1 MSKLSLLN
9 TLHHKLDDG
18 RRSDAVPIAESN
30 KAAAFETTLILQLDQ
45 QLKRAFI
52 FVVQLDIA
60 RPTCSDRCENSE
72 KHRAP
77 STKIDTEVLGL
88 YTYAVTSDDHR
99 IEPTSPAGRGDDVVD
114 CEVHIDYSRGG
125 KALLV
130 TWRHVLALA
139 HPNAVASDA
148 QDAASDVRGQLG
160 EYEDSKDDGAT
171 RTWPTP
177 LTLQDHIDVSKE
189 STADIAKRGTV
200 RVFVMTWNLQAQ
212 KPPEDLGALLRPSA
226 YHVYAI
232 GTEECVR
239 TIAKS
244 VIFQSKKEWEDQLKA
259 TLGPE
264 YTKLRSHALTA
275 MHNVV
280 FVHQNV
286 FPLISHLHS
295 DAIATGLGNHL
306 GNKGGVSIAFNI
318 GRTSFAFVGC
328 HFEAHQSQHALQ
340 RRNANFH
347 KINTELQLVDPTEDH
362 RHGPITEAFDRVFWC
377 GDLNY
382 RIDGTRRMIDNLL
395 ERNFHDVLLVNDQL
409 RKEML
414 AGRVFQRFREGPL
427 HFRPTYKFDKG
438 SDMYD
443 SSPKQRIPSW
453 TDRILFLSTTPKAI
467 VQRAYES
474 HMEIKTSDHRPV
486 TAIFDVEFMTES
498 TRHDTT
504 ALVGSD
510 QTKSEVCCL
519 Q

>member
-1 MSKLSLLN
+1 MSTQSLFN
-9 TLHHKLDDG
+9 TLHKLDDG
-18 RRSDAVPIAESN
+18 RRSDAVPIAVFN
-30 KAAAFETTLILQLDQ
+30 QAAASFETILIQVLQLDQ
-45 QLKRAFI
+45 QFKRAYIFI
-52 FVVQLDIA
+52 VQLDIA
-60 RPTCSDRCENSE
+60 RPTSSDRWEDSE

-77 STKIDTEVLGL
+77 SAKIDTEVLGL
-88 YTYAVTSDDHR
+88 YTNAVTSDDHR
-99 IEPTSPAGRGDDVVD
+99 IEPTSQDGDDVVD
-114 CEVHIDYSRGG
+114 CEVHIDSSRE
-125 KALLV
+125 
-130 TWRHVLALA
+130 ALA
-139 HPNAVASDA
+139 HPNGQLAAGDAKAAASDA
-148 QDAASDVRGQLG
+148 QDAASDVRGKLG

-177 LTLQDHIDVSKE
+177 LTLQEHIDVSKE

-200 RVFVMTWNLQAQ
+200 RVYVMTWNLQAQ

-295 DAIATGLGNHL
+295 DAIATGLGNQL
-306 GNKGGVSIAFNI
+306 GNKGGVGIAFNI

-438 SDMYD
+438 SHVYD

-498 TRHDTT
+498 TRQDKT